1 VRSAFLKGNP
11 FFKNVKGVI
20 MQPVD
25 PELVESLMTSW
36 YVWAS
41 VFAFAFLFTIV
52 GTYLVTRGWEE

>member
-1 VRSAFLKGNP
+1 
-11 FFKNVKGVI
+11 

-25 PELVESLMTSW
+25 PALVDELMFSW

-52 GTYLVTRGWEE
+52 GTHLVTRGWKE